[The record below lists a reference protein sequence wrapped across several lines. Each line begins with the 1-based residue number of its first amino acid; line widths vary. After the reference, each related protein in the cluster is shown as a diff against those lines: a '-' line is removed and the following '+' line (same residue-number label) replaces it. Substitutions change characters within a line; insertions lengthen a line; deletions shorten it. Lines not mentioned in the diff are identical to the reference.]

1 MGHLTLS
8 KGEGEGEGL
17 LLDNWS
23 LQPSKP
29 LTSILSPCPRG
40 EARQNARQISWT
52 LHNERYRMN
61 SGYQS
66 ELRCVCLSDFNLSNL
81 AAYLADPA
89 DAPIVRTVP
98 TEYGQVV
105 PYLLDEQAE
114 CWQGKPNAAVVWTRP
129 GAVSP
134 NFARLMQ
141 REVATTEAVLADV
154 DEYLDLLSRLQDRV
168 GCVLVPTWTIPSYDR
183 GLGLLDL
190 RPEIG
195 FRAVLSQM
203 NARLCER
210 LAAEKS
216 MFALDAERWLAQ
228 TRRPGFNAKLWY
240 MAKIAF
246 DNEVLKLAAGEI
258 KAAIRAVRGETKK
271 LVLLDLD
278 GTLWKGVVGDV
289 GWENL
294 VLGGHDPE
302 GEALIDF
309 QRQLKALTRQG
320 ILLGVVSKNEETV
333 ALHAINNHPEMV
345 LRQSDLAGWRINWND
360 KAENIAELT
369 AELNLGLQS
378 VVFIDD
384 NPVERDRI
392 RHALPEVLVP
402 EWPDDILLYPSSLAA
417 MRCFDAPSLSVEDR
431 QRSSFY
437 SAEHNRGRERAQM
450 RSVDD
455 WLKTLET
462 VVTVEPLT
470 TENLPRAA
478 QLLNKTNQMNLTT
491 RRMSDA
497 ELIQWSA
504 IPGRCCW
511 AIRVQDKFGTAGL
524 TGLLSVESS
533 DDKLTLID
541 FVLSCRVIGRKV
553 EETMLNMA
561 VQHARRERLKTVVAT
576 YLPTSKNKPCLDF
589 FRRSGFI
596 EDQSSNTFTWVAS
609 KDYPVP
615 ENIKVAMPQANH
627 LVT

>member
-1 MGHLTLS
+1 L
-8 KGEGEGEGL
+8 
-17 LLDNWS
+17 N
-23 LQPSKP
+23 P
-29 LTSILSPCPRG
+29 
-40 EARQNARQISWT
+40 A
-52 LHNERYRMN
+52 
-61 SGYQS
+61 YQS
-66 ELRCVCLSDFNLSNL
+66 EVQCVCLSDFNVSNL
-81 AAYLADPA
+81 TAYLADPA
-89 DAPIVRTVP
+89 DTPTVQIVP
-98 TEYGQVV
+98 TEYGQVIA
-105 PYLLDEQAE
+105 YLLDEEAQ
-114 CWQGKPNAAVVWTRP
+114 CWQGNPHAAVVWTRP
-129 GAVSP
+129 GAISP

-141 REVATTEAVLADV
+141 REAATTEAVLADV
-154 DEYLDLLSRLQDRV
+154 DEYVDLLSRIQVRV

-190 RPEIG
+190 RPGIG
-195 FRAVLSQM
+195 IRAVLSQM

-246 DNEVLKLAAGEI
+246 DNEVLKLAAEEI
-258 KAAIRAVRGETKK
+258 KAALRAVRGETRK
-271 LVLLDLD
+271 LILLDLD
-278 GTLWKGVVGDV
+278 GTLWRGIVGDV

-320 ILLGVVSKNEETV
+320 ILLGIVSKNEETV
-333 ALHAINNHPEMV
+333 ALHAINHHPEMV
-345 LRQSDLAGWRINWND
+345 LRQSDFAGWRINWND

-402 EWPDDILLYPSSLAA
+402 EWPDDILLYPSFLAA
-417 MRCFDAPSLSVEDR
+417 MRCFDAPSLSAEDR

-437 SAEHNRGRERAQM
+437 SAEQNRRTERAKM

-462 VVTVEPLT
+462 VVAVEPLT
-470 TENLPRAA
+470 AENLPRAA

-504 IPGRCCW
+504 MPGRSSW
-511 AIRVQDKFGTAGL
+511 AIRVEDKFGAAGL

-533 DDKLTLID
+533 DDKLMIID
-541 FVLSCRVIGRKV
+541 FVLSCRVMGRKV
-553 EETMLNMA
+553 EETMLNIA
-561 VQHARRERLKTVVAT
+561 VEHARREELKTIVAT
-576 YLPTSKNKPCLDF
+576 YLPTPKNKPCLDF
-589 FRRSGFI
+589 FRQSGFT
-596 EDQSSNTFTWVAS
+596 EEQLSNTFRWSVS
-609 KDYPVP
+609 RDYPAP
-615 ENIKVAMPQANH
+615 ETIKLIVSRARIAAE
-627 LVT
+627 

>member
-1 MGHLTLS
+1 MN
-8 KGEGEGEGL
+8 
-17 LLDNWS
+17 LDS
-23 LQPSKP
+23 
-29 LTSILSPCPRG
+29 
-40 EARQNARQISWT
+40 
-52 LHNERYRMN
+52 
-61 SGYQS
+61 QS
-66 ELRCVCLSDFNLSNL
+66 ELQCVCLSDFNLSNL
-81 AAYLADPA
+81 AAYLADPE
-89 DAPIVRTVP
+89 DPPTVRTVP

-114 CWQGKPNAAVVWTRP
+114 CWQDKPHAAVVWTRP
-129 GAVSP
+129 EAVSP

-154 DEYLDLLSRLQDRV
+154 DEYLDLLSRLQGRV
-168 GCVLVPTWTIPSYDR
+168 GCVLVPTWTIASYDR

-195 FRAVLSQM
+195 IRAMLNQM

-246 DNEVLKLAAGEI
+246 DNEVLKLAAEEI

-302 GEALIDF
+302 GEALVDF

-345 LRQSDLAGWRINWND
+345 LRQNDLAGWRINWND
-360 KAENIAELT
+360 KAENITELT

-402 EWPDDILLYPSSLAA
+402 EWPNDILLYPSSLAG
-417 MRCFDAPSLSVEDR
+417 MRCFDAPSLSAEDR

-437 SAEHNRGRERAQM
+437 SAEHNRRRDRVQM

-470 TENLPRAA
+470 AENLPRAA

-491 RRMSDA
+491 RRMTEA

-504 IPGRCCW
+504 IPGRCCC
-511 AIRVQDKFGTAGL
+511 AIRVEDKFGTAGL

-533 DDKLTLID
+533 EDRLTIAD
-541 FVLSCRVIGRKV
+541 FVLSCRVMGRKV
-553 EETMLNMA
+553 EETMLNIA
-561 VQHARRERLKTVVAT
+561 VQHARREDLRTIVAT
-576 YLPTSKNKPCLDF
+576 YLPTPKNKPCLDF
-589 FRRSGFI
+589 FRRSGFT
-596 EDQSSNTFTWVAS
+596 EDQPSNTFTWSVS
-609 KDYPVP
+609 RDYPAP
-615 ENIKVAMPQANH
+615 GNIKVAMPQASR

>member
-1 MGHLTLS
+1 M
-8 KGEGEGEGL
+8 
-17 LLDNWS
+17 
-23 LQPSKP
+23 
-29 LTSILSPCPRG
+29 
-40 EARQNARQISWT
+40 NAD
-52 LHNERYRMN
+52 
-61 SGYQS
+61 YQS
-66 ELRCVCLSDFNLSNL
+66 ELQCVCLSDFNLSNL

-89 DAPIVRTVP
+89 DTPIVRTMP

-114 CWQGKPNAAVVWTRP
+114 CWQGKPHAAVAWTRP
-129 GAVSP
+129 EAISP

-141 REVATTEAVLADV
+141 REAATMEAVLADV
-154 DEYLDLLSRLQDRV
+154 DEYVDLLSRLQGRV

-190 RPEIG
+190 RPDIG
-195 FRAVLSQM
+195 MRAVLSQM
-203 NARLCER
+203 NVRLCER

-216 MFALDAERWLAQ
+216 MFALNAERWLAH

-246 DNEVLKLAAGEI
+246 DNEVLKLAAAEI
-258 KAAIRAVRGETKK
+258 KAALRAVRGETRK
-271 LVLLDLD
+271 LILVDLD
-278 GTLWKGVVGDV
+278 GTLWGGTVGDV

-302 GEALIDF
+302 GEALVDF

-320 ILLGVVSKNEETV
+320 ILLGIVSKNEEAV
-333 ALHAINNHPEMV
+333 ALHAINQHPEMV
-345 LRQSDLAGWRINWND
+345 LRQGDFAGWRINWND

-402 EWPDDILLYPSSLAA
+402 ESPDDILLYPSFLAA
-417 MRCFDAPSLSVEDR
+417 MRCFDAPSLSGEDR

-437 SAEHNRGRERAQM
+437 SAEHNRRTERAKM

-462 VVTVEPLT
+462 VVAVEPLT
-470 TENLPRAA
+470 AENLPRAA

-491 RRMSDA
+491 RRMTDA

-504 IPGRCCW
+504 IPGRWCW
-511 AIRVQDKFGTAGL
+511 AIRVEDKFGTAGL
-524 TGLLSVESS
+524 TGLLSVEAS
-533 DDKLTLID
+533 DDELTIVD
-541 FVLSCRVIGRKV
+541 FVLSCRVMGRKI
-553 EETMLNMA
+553 EETMLNIA
-561 VQHARRERLKTVVAT
+561 VEHARGEELKTIVAT
-576 YLPTSKNKPCLDF
+576 YLPTPKNKPCLDF
-589 FRRSGFI
+589 FRRSGFT
-596 EDQSSNTFTWVAS
+596 EDQLSNTFSWSVS
-609 KDYPVP
+609 RDYPAP
-615 ENIKVAMPQANH
+615 ENIKLIASHARIPVG
-627 LVT
+627 

>member
-1 MGHLTLS
+1 MNAVLERVWVTSPLARERGRDYFWTI
-8 KGEGEGEGL
+8 GPC
-17 LLDNWS
+17 S
-23 LQPSKP
+23 LQNPSPQSSP
-29 LTSILSPCPRG
+29 LVQG
-40 EARQNARQISWT
+40 ERQDGPSRQIYWT
-52 LHNERYRMN
+52 LHNERYPMN

-66 ELRCVCLSDFNLSNL
+66 ELQCVCLSDFNLSNL
-81 AAYLADPA
+81 AAYLADPE
-89 DAPIVRTVP
+89 DSPTVRTVP

-105 PYLLDEQAE
+105 SYLLDEQAE
-114 CWQGKPNAAVVWTRP
+114 CWQGKPHAAVVWTRP
-129 GAVSP
+129 EAISP

-195 FRAVLSQM
+195 IRAVLSQM

-246 DNEVLKLAAGEI
+246 DNEVLKLAAAEI
-258 KAAIRAVRGETKK
+258 KAAIRAVRGESRK
-271 LVLLDLD
+271 LILLDLD
-278 GTLWKGVVGDV
+278 GTLWKGVVGDI

-302 GEALIDF
+302 GEALVDF

-320 ILLGVVSKNEETV
+320 ILLGVVSKNEEAV

-345 LRQSDLAGWRINWND
+345 LRQNDFAGWRINWGD

-402 EWPDDILLYPSSLAA
+402 EWPNDILLYPSFLAG
-417 MRCFDAPSLSVEDR
+417 MRCFDAPSLSAEDR

-437 SAEHNRGRERAQM
+437 SAEQSRRRDRAQM

-470 TENLPRAA
+470 AENLPRAA

-491 RRMSDA
+491 RRMTEA

-504 IPGRCCW
+504 LPGRWCW
-511 AIRVQDKFGTAGL
+511 AIRVEDKFGTAGL

-533 DDKLTLID
+533 DDELTMID
-541 FVLSCRVIGRKV
+541 FVLSCRVMGRKV
-553 EETMLNMA
+553 EETMLNI
-561 VQHARRERLKTVVAT
+561 TVDMLAG
-576 YLPTSKNKPCLDF
+576 
-589 FRRSGFI
+589 RI
-596 EDQSSNTFTWVAS
+596 
-609 KDYPVP
+609 
-615 ENIKVAMPQANH
+615 
-627 LVT
+627 

>member
-1 MGHLTLS
+1 MTAGHHH
-8 KGEGEGEGL
+8 E
-17 LLDNWS
+17 
-23 LQPSKP
+23 LQ
-29 LTSILSPCPRG
+29 
-40 EARQNARQISWT
+40 
-52 LHNERYRMN
+52 
-61 SGYQS
+61 
-66 ELRCVCLSDFNLSNL
+66 CVCLSDFNLSNL
-81 AAYLADPA
+81 AAYLADPE
-89 DAPIVRTVP
+89 DGPIVRTVP
-98 TEYGQVV
+98 TEFGQVV
-105 PYLLDEQAE
+105 SYLLDEQAE
-114 CWQGKPNAAVVWTRP
+114 CWHGKPHAAVVWTRA
-129 GAVSP
+129 GAISP
-134 NFARLMQ
+134 NFTRLMQ
-141 REVATTEAVLADV
+141 REAATADAVLADV
-154 DEYLDLLSRLQDRV
+154 EEYVDLLSRLQGRV

-195 FRAVLSQM
+195 FHAVLSQM

-216 MFALDAERWLAQ
+216 MFALDTGRWLAQ

-246 DNEVLKLAAGEI
+246 DNEVLKLAAAEI
-258 KAAIRAVRGETKK
+258 KAAIRAVRGESRK
-271 LVLLDLD
+271 LILLDLD
-278 GTLWKGVVGDV
+278 GTLWRGIVGDV

-294 VLGGHDPE
+294 VLGGHDPD
-302 GEALIDF
+302 GEALVDF

-320 ILLGVVSKNEETV
+320 ILLGVVSKNEEDV

-345 LRQSDLAGWRINWND
+345 LRQNDLAGWRINWND
-360 KAENIAELT
+360 KAENIADLT

-402 EWPDDILLYPSSLAA
+402 EWPNDILLYPSFLAG
-417 MRCFDAPSLSVEDR
+417 MRCFDAPSLSAEDR

-437 SAEHNRGRERAQM
+437 SAEHNRRRDRAQM

-470 TENLPRAA
+470 AENLPRAA

-491 RRMSDA
+491 RRMTEA

-511 AIRVQDKFGTAGL
+511 AIRVEDKFGTAGL

-533 DDKLTLID
+533 DDELTIVD
-541 FVLSCRVIGRKV
+541 FVLSCRVMGRKI
-553 EETMLNMA
+553 EETMLHIA
-561 VQHARRERLKTVVAT
+561 VEHAGREDLKTIAAT
-576 YLPTSKNKPCLDF
+576 YLPTPKNKPCLDF
-589 FRRSGFI
+589 FRRSGFT
-596 EDQSSNTFTWVAS
+596 EDQLTNTFRWSAS
-609 KDYPVP
+609 RDYPAP
-615 ENIKVAMPQANH
+615 GSIKLIVSDARIS
-627 LVT
+627 VG